1 MNMPSAPS
9 SLNRDKPRPAEPPDS
24 ARKRKINAQRGHF
37 SASCPSDA
45 PRQALYRRP
54 PYSQPIQKQMP
65 DPHRRVRRSL
75 RFTP

>member
-1 MNMPSAPS
+1 MSMPSAPS

-24 ARKRKINAQRGHF
+24 ARKRKINAKRGRS
-37 SASCPSDA
+37 SAGRPSDA

-65 DPHRRVRRSL
+65 DPHRRVWRSP